1 VRVLVTGSDGF
12 VGTWL
17 MRHLAERGDDAVG
30 LDPAVDVTDAAGLT
44 KAVVAVEADAVIH
57 LAALASVGATWKDP
71 TAAFAVNATGT
82 LHLVQAALA
91 CTAPPRVLLISSA
104 EVYGIVH
111 PDDLPLVESRPVQP
125 VSPYALSKAA
135 AELVGRQAW
144 LGHGLEVVVA
154 RPFNHTGPGQAPGFV
169 VPSVARQVADAA
181 RSGARSLLVGDV
193 SVRRDL
199 TDVRDVVRAYR
210 LLVEHGAPGEA
221 YNVCRGTST
230 EIAEV
235 ARRLLALAGVDLP
248 LEVDPARLRPVDL
261 PNLRG
266 DPSRLREATGWAP
279 EIALD
284 TTLGDVLASL
294 EGCW

>member
-30 LDPAVDVTDAAGLT
+30 LDPAVDVTDAAALT

-91 CTAPPRVLLISSA
+91 CAAPPRVLLISSA
-104 EVYGIVH
+104 EVYGVVR

-154 RPFNHTGPGQAPGFV
+154 RPFNHTGPGQASGFV

-210 LLVEHGAPGEA
+210 LLVEHGTPGEA

-261 PNLRG
+261 PDLRG

-294 EGCW
+294 EP